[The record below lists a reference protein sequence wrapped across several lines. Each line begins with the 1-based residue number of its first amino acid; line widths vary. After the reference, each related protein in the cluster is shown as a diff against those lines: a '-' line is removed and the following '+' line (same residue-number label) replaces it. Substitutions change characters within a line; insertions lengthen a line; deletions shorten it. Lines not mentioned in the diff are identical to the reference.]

1 MGTTLTGKR
10 IKDTYLGFLKTTDNS
25 AVDATGKQLSDG
37 GGNDV
42 GVYIATGGKIGLS
55 GTPDYVFDASASTD
69 AVHLPQGTTGT
80 RPTGAAG
87 IIRYNTTESKLEYY
101 DSGFKLI
108 ASEDYVSAQITALID
123 SSPAA
128 LDTLN
133 ELAAALNDDANFHTT
148 VTNLINAK
156 QNTVTGAATT
166 IVSDDLTA
174 SRAVISN
181 SSGKVA
187 VSAVTDTE
195 LGYLDGV
202 TSAIQTQLDSKGA
215 TISGAATTIV
225 SSDLTA
231 SRAVISNGS
240 GKVAVSA
247 VTDTELGYLDGV
259 TSAVQTQLNA
269 KAASPVTNSVLGDE
283 YTATSALSSA
293 ATIAVDT
300 DSADVFTYTAGHSAT
315 LNFTDVVIGAMKTLV
330 ITGGG
335 SSYTVTLG
343 TSNGSACTFN
353 KISGDYDDTGSTK
366 NLIQIKW
373 VAVNEAWYTINQPA

>member
-174 SRAVISN
+174 SRAVVSN
-181 SSGKVA
+181 GSGKVA

-202 TSAIQTQLDSKGA
+202 TSAIQTQLDSKGT

-335 SSYTVTLG
+335 GSYTVTLG
-343 TSNGSACTFN
+343 TSNTASCTYN

>member
-181 SSGKVA
+181 GSGKVA

-202 TSAIQTQLDSKGA
+202 TSAIQTQLDSKGT

-335 SSYTVTLG
+335 GSYTVTLG
-343 TSNGSACTFN
+343 TSNTASCTYN